1 MSHFSNKRQLR
12 IWGVSAASVSLFSL
26 VVSCAREENFQK
38 QEKSS
43 ISSLDGESLNAAVEK
58 ISFEQ
63 WCGRWGLNCS
73 QPDSGKLGAD
83 GEFEQSND
91 VLKWK
96 AIAELFE
103 KAIASGSNF
112 SLEQQELNSAR
123 VRIFLNQIGWGE
135 VNADLLDVLSK
146 SGLKKVGLEPA
157 GKLRFEGR
165 TTLNGQS
172 GSVRGNSGM
181 KWAFAND
188 GEFSVGSA
196 GQYLFRGLKFSAATS
211 FESDD
216 FAQLNFNDADQTTWS
231 GNNLAVTHVPDAFFI
246 KDIPVRWE
254 KFSDLKQDILI
265 RNATEA
271 RNIVFNATRNF
282 RLNSVFFDTASKH
295 TSLFVDDAK
304 ISGAVKTLVN
314 SFGSLEMKAPTS
326 STPLA
331 QLVLQQAGSVVCR
344 IEMSGTPAID
354 ITLDKRFGVQNVFT
368 NDKTN
373 AQVDLYGINVKAR
386 VGIPISFN
394 LKRVDIEPTRIVVK
408 GVPVV
413 GDIVIPLPTKDK
425 KFGKELKKF
434 ECVER

>member
-1 MSHFSNKRQLR
+1 MSRFLNKSQLS
-12 IWGVSAASVSLFSL
+12 IWGASAACVSLFSF

-38 QEKSS
+38 EETSS
-43 ISSLDGESLNAAVEK
+43 ISSLGGESLNAGVEK
-58 ISFEQ
+58 IFFEQ
-63 WCGRWGLNCS
+63 WCARWGLNCS
-73 QPDSGKLGAD
+73 QADSGKFSAD
-83 GEFEQSND
+83 GEFEQSDD

-112 SLEQQELNSAR
+112 SLEEKEFNSAR
-123 VRIFLNQIGWGE
+123 VRIFLNQIGLGE
-135 VNADLLDVLSK
+135 VNADFLEVLSK
-146 SGLKKVGLEPA
+146 SGLKRVGLEPS

-172 GSVRGNSGM
+172 GSVRGKSGM
-181 KWAFAND
+181 IWAFANE

-196 GQYLFRGLKFSAATS
+196 GQYLFKGLKFSAAKS

-216 FAQLNFNDADQTTWS
+216 FEQLNFNDADQTTWS
-231 GNNLAVTHVPDAFFI
+231 GKNLAVTHVPDAFFI
-246 KDIPVRWE
+246 KDLPVRWE
-254 KFSDLKQDILI
+254 KLSDWKQEVLI

-271 RNIVFNATRNF
+271 RNIVFNAARNF
-282 RLNSVFFDTASKH
+282 HLNSGFFDTASKH
-295 TSLFVDDAK
+295 TNLFVDDAK
-304 ISGAVKTLVN
+304 IAGAVKVLVN
-314 SFGSLEMKAPTS
+314 SFGSLEVKAPTS

-331 QLVLQQAGSVVCR
+331 QLALQQAGSVVCR

-368 NDKTN
+368 NEKTN
-373 AQVDLYGINVKAR
+373 AQLDIYGINIKAR
-386 VGIPISFN
+386 VGIPISFK

-413 GDIVIPLPTKDK
+413 GEISIPLPTDDK